1 MAAAQKAQD
10 LSALERATKPWT
22 VGETGKQLPDCFAA
36 LKVAGCPTSSR
47 LRAQEQLRRCRT
59 AMHKRTNTLWAM
71 ANEGKRLPAVI
82 ETLCKAAAQKSRRRS
97 AMHKSSQTRSGSW
110 LRQARRGPMSPSL
123 RARRPL
129 KRWRSPMLKDWRTRA
144 GPVPRRVGAFEA
156 LCKAAAR
163 AKLPSPGMSA
173 RCADRGQ
180 LAASGAVELGQP
192 SPGMPARGY
201 GRGAPPGRR
210 HYRAP
215 SYPALGCR
223 LEVQIE
229 ASSQPVAQ
237 SSSESPALHGGRLK
251 VTVEAPLQTGGALR
265 LTVWG
270 VHKRV
275 TPGRVARNTLG
286 AGVLTQPG

>member
-22 VGETGKQLPDCFAA
+22 VAETGKQLPDCFAA

-71 ANEGKRLPAVI
+71 ANEGSCPLSSRPSAR
-82 ETLCKAAAQKSRRRS
+82 QRRRR
-97 AMHKSSQTRSGSW
+97 AGAGLPCTSSQTRSGSW

-129 KRWRSPMLKDWRTRA
+129 KRWRSPMLKDPRTRA
-144 GPVPRRVGAFEA
+144 GPVPRRLGAFEA

-173 RCADRGQ
+173 RSADRGQ
-180 LAASGAVELGQP
+180 LAASGAVELGGP
-192 SPGMPARGY
+192 SPEMPARGD

-215 SYPALGCR
+215 SHPALGCR
-223 LEVQIE
+223 LEV
-229 ASSQPVAQ
+229 
-237 SSSESPALHGGRLK
+237 
-251 VTVEAPLQTGGALR
+251 TVEAHLQAGDT
-265 LTVWG
+265 T
-270 VHKRV
+270 
-275 TPGRVARNTLG
+275 ARQ
-286 AGVLTQPG
+286 ATQPWAVGSKCRSRPARSQWRSRAQRAQPCMEAGSR